1 MAEGAKHRAAL
12 EETLDRWYAEDAR
25 REELLQTIV
34 GGQAGVSLR
43 TIDWFVTN
51 YAARKPV
58 VYTVPET
65 GRVVDVNGDYKDVLR
80 CFHKN
85 SFDSFKR
92 RGSDA
97 TEAALRQR
105 NFFKWAM
112 ENGVLEYVTRNAAEI
127 ERDMASTR
135 TSPRKAKRVRR
146 RRAATTG
153 GSVTISSRSTLTAPD
168 VMNLS
173 W

>member
-1 MAEGAKHRAAL
+1 MADERGKEVLAANL
-12 EETLDRWYAEDAR
+12 ERWYAADAR
-25 REELLQTIV
+25 REQLLQTIV

-58 VYTVPET
+58 VYTIPET

-97 TEAALRQR
+97 GEAAVRQR

-112 ENGVLEYVTRNAAEI
+112 ENGVLEYVTRNATEI
-127 ERDMASTR
+127 EQDMASTR
-135 TSPRKAKRVRR
+135 ATPRKVKRTRR
-146 RRAATTG
+146 RRAAATG
-153 GSVTISSRSTLTAPD
+153 GSVTISSQSTLTVPNA
-168 VMNLS
+168 MKLS